1 MKAMQQN
8 GAQILISALEA
19 QGVDTIFGYP
29 GGAVLEIYDALK
41 TSNIRH
47 VLVRNEQG
55 GAHAASGYARATGKV
70 GVCLA
75 TSGPGATNLV
85 TGIAT
90 ANMDSVPLVAITG
103 QVPRSMIGTDAFQ
116 EIDITGITS
125 PITKHNYLVQNV
137 EDLPRIIAEAF
148 YIAST
153 GRPGPVLIDIPRD
166 VSQAK
171 TEYVPVTEVDIRSY
185 KPTVSGHVGMIK
197 RAVKTIKASRKMVIC
212 VGGGVVA
219 SSSTAAVMKLAEMKN
234 ATVVSTMM
242 GLSGYP
248 DNDPRFL
255 GMLGTYGNE
264 GANLA
269 VQDCDC
275 LLALGMRFDDRVIST
290 PGSFAP
296 NAEIIHVDV
305 DPAEIGKN
313 VEINIPIVG
322 DLRAVLAELNEQLE
336 KQDDMVVCESL
347 YPQIPLP
354 MSAGI
359 HVPWTMQ
366 LVESLVDKEKTIVT
380 TDVGQHQV
388 WTANSYRFTTPR
400 KFISSGGLGTMG
412 YGIPAAVGAQV
423 ACPDNLVIAVTG
435 DGSFQMCMH
444 ELGTILEQDLPI
456 KIMVFNNHVLGMVR
470 QLQYHYVGQRYNGVH
485 FSKTVDFM
493 MLAKAYGAAGYQI
506 TNKEEAPEI
515 LKEAF
520 NNGRFSI
527 IEIAVDPDDLC
538 LPIVLGGHALD
549 DMVLAPE
556 A

>member
-1 MKAMQQN
+1 MQLN
-8 GAQILISALEA
+8 GAQIMIKALQE

-41 TSNIRH
+41 ESDIRH

-90 ANMDSVPLVAITG
+90 AYMDSVPLVAFTG

-148 YIAST
+148 YIART

-166 VSQAK
+166 ISQAVI
-171 TEYVPVTEVDIRSY
+171 EYIPVTEVDIRSY
-185 KPTVSGHVGMIK
+185 KPTVSGHMGMIK
-197 RAVKTIKASRKMVIC
+197 RAVKAIKDAKKLVIC
-212 VGGGVVA
+212 VGGGVV
-219 SSSTAAVMKLAEMKN
+219 SSNSTAEVVKLAQMKN
-234 ATVVSTMM
+234 ATVVATMM

-248 DNDPRFL
+248 AEEDRFL

-275 LLALGMRFDDRVIST
+275 LLALGMRFDDRVISV
-290 PGSFAP
+290 PGKFAP

-313 VEINIPIVG
+313 VDIDIPIVG
-322 DLRAVLAELNEQLE
+322 DLKAVMEELLQQLE
-336 KQDDMVVCESL
+336 KQNDITVCERV
-347 YPQIPLP
+347 YPKIALP
-354 MSAGI
+354 MSDGLN
-359 HVPWTMQ
+359 VPWIMQ
-366 LVESLVDKEKTIVT
+366 LVETLVDKEKTIVT

-388 WTANSYRFTTPR
+388 WTANSYGFNTPR

-412 YGIPAAVGAQV
+412 YGIPAAVGAQI
-423 ACPDNLVIAVTG
+423 ACPDNLVVAVTG

-444 ELGTILEQDLPI
+444 ELGTILEQELPI
-456 KIMVFNNHVLGMVR
+456 KILVFNNTVLGMVR
-470 QLQYHYVGQRYNGVH
+470 QLQYHYSGQRYSGVH

-493 MLAKAYGAAGYQI
+493 ALAKAYGAAGYQI
-506 TNKEEAPEI
+506 TSKEEAQGV

-520 NNGRFSI
+520 GNGRFSI
-527 IEIAVDPDDLC
+527 VEIAIDPDDLC
-538 LPIVLGGHALD
+538 LPIVLGGHSID
-549 DMVLAPE
+549 DMVLEPQD
-556 A
+556 

>member
-1 MKAMQQN
+1 MQLN
-8 GAQILISALEA
+8 GAQILIKALQE

-41 TSNIRH
+41 ESDIRH

-90 ANMDSVPLVAITG
+90 AYMDSVPMVAFTG

-137 EDLPRIIAEAF
+137 EDLARIIAEAF
-148 YIAST
+148 YIART

-166 VSQAK
+166 VSQAL

-185 KPTVSGHVGMIK
+185 KPTVSGHMGMIK
-197 RAVKTIKASRKMVIC
+197 RAVNVIKDSKKMVIC

-219 SSSTAAVMKLAEMKN
+219 GNAAAEVMQLAQMKN
-234 ATVVSTMM
+234 ATVVATMM

-248 DNDPRFL
+248 AEEERFL

-275 LLALGMRFDDRVIST
+275 FLALGMRFDDRVISV
-290 PGSFAP
+290 PGKFAP

-313 VEINIPIVG
+313 VDIDIPIVG
-322 DLRAVLAELNEQLE
+322 DLKTVLGELIQQLE
-336 KQDDMVVCESL
+336 KQTDLTVCEAL
-347 YPQIPLP
+347 YPQIALP
-354 MSAGI
+354 MSAGLN
-359 HVPWTMQ
+359 VPWTMQ
-366 LVESLVDKEKTIVT
+366 LVESLVDKKKTIVT

-388 WTANSYRFTTPR
+388 WTANSYRFDTPR

-412 YGIPAAVGAQV
+412 YGIPAAVGAQI
-423 ACPDNLVIAVTG
+423 ACPD
-435 DGSFQMCMH
+435 
-444 ELGTILEQDLPI
+444 
-456 KIMVFNNHVLGMVR
+456 
-470 QLQYHYVGQRYNGVH
+470 
-485 FSKTVDFM
+485 
-493 MLAKAYGAAGYQI
+493 
-506 TNKEEAPEI
+506 
-515 LKEAF
+515 
-520 NNGRFSI
+520 
-527 IEIAVDPDDLC
+527 
-538 LPIVLGGHALD
+538 
-549 DMVLAPE
+549 
-556 A
+556 

>member
-1 MKAMQQN
+1 MQLN
-8 GAQILISALEA
+8 GAQIMIKALEE
-19 QGVDTIFGYP
+19 QGVDTVFGYP

-41 TSNIRH
+41 QSDIRH

-90 ANMDSVPLVAITG
+90 AYMDSVPLVAFTG

-137 EDLPRIIAEAF
+137 EDLSRIIAEAF

-166 VSQAK
+166 ISQAM
-171 TEYVPVTEVDIRSY
+171 TEYVPVKEVDIRSY
-185 KPTVSGHVGMIK
+185 KPTISGHIGMIK
-197 RAVKTIKASRKMVIC
+197 RAVKSIKTAKKMVIC
-212 VGGGVVA
+212 VGGGVV
-219 SSSTAAVMKLAEMKN
+219 SSNSTDEVINMARMKN
-234 ATVVSTMM
+234 ATVVATMM

-248 DNDPRFL
+248 AEEERFL

-264 GANLA
+264 GANRA

-275 LLALGMRFDDRVIST
+275 FLALGMRFDDRVISV
-290 PGSFAP
+290 PGKFAP

-313 VEINIPIVG
+313 VDIDIPIVG
-322 DLRAVLAELNEQLE
+322 DLKAVLKELNQQLE
-336 KQDDMVVCESL
+336 KQDDLLVCENL
-347 YPQIPLP
+347 YPQIALP
-354 MSAGI
+354 MSDELN
-359 HVPWTMQ
+359 VPWTMQ
-366 LVESLVDKEKTIVT
+366 LVETLVDKEKTIVT

-388 WTANSYRFTTPR
+388 WTANSYSFNTPR

-412 YGIPAAVGAQV
+412 YGIPAAVGAQI

-456 KIMVFNNHVLGMVR
+456 KILVFNNTVLGMVR
-470 QLQYHYVGQRYNGVH
+470 QLQYHYSGQRYSGVH
-485 FSKTVDFM
+485 FNKTVNFM
-493 MLAKAYGAAGYQI
+493 DLAKAYGAAGYQI
-506 TNKEEAPEI
+506 TNKEEATDI

-520 NNGRFSI
+520 GNGRFTI
-527 IEIAVDPDDLC
+527 VEITINPDDLC
-538 LPIVLGGHALD
+538 LPIVLGGHSID
-549 DMVLAPE
+549 DMVLEPQS
-556 A
+556 

>member
-1 MKAMQQN
+1 MQQN

-171 TEYVPVTEVDIRSY
+171 TEYVPVKEVDIRSY
-185 KPTVSGHVGMIK
+185 KPTVSGHMGMIK

-219 SSSTAAVMKLAEMKN
+219 SNSTAAVMKLAEMKN

-322 DLRAVLAELNEQLE
+322 DLRFVLDDLNAQLE
-336 KQDDMVVCESL
+336 KQDDMIVCENL

-354 MSAGI
+354 MSDGI
-359 HVPWTMQ
+359 NVPWTMQ

-444 ELGTILEQDLPI
+444 ELGTILEQELPI
-456 KIMVFNNHVLGMVR
+456 KIMVFNNNVLGMVR
-470 QLQYHYVGQRYNGVH
+470 QLQYHYSGQRYSGVH

-506 TNKEEAPEI
+506 TSKEEAPDI

-520 NNGRFSI
+520 GNGRFSI
-527 IEIAVDPDDLC
+527 IEIAIDPDDLC

-549 DMVLAPE
+549 DMFLQPE
-556 A
+556 E

>member
-1 MKAMQQN
+1 MQLN
-8 GAQILISALEA
+8 GAQILIKALQE

-41 TSNIRH
+41 ESDIRH

-55 GAHAASGYARATGKV
+55 GAHAASGYARAAGKV

-90 ANMDSVPLVAITG
+90 AYMDSVPMVAFTG

-137 EDLPRIIAEAF
+137 EDLARIIAEAF
-148 YIAST
+148 YIART

-166 VSQAK
+166 VSQAL

-185 KPTVSGHVGMIK
+185 KPTVSGHMGMIK
-197 RAVKTIKASRKMVIC
+197 RAVNVIKDSKKLVIC

-219 SSSTAAVMKLAEMKN
+219 GNAAAEVMQLAKMKN
-234 ATVVSTMM
+234 ATVVATMM

-248 DNDPRFL
+248 AEEERFL

-275 LLALGMRFDDRVIST
+275 FLALGMRFDDRVISV
-290 PGSFAP
+290 PGKFAP

-313 VEINIPIVG
+313 VDIDIPIVG
-322 DLRAVLAELNEQLE
+322 DLKTVLGELIQQLE
-336 KQDDMVVCESL
+336 KQTDLTVCEAL
-347 YPQIPLP
+347 YPQIALP
-354 MSAGI
+354 MSAGLN
-359 HVPWTMQ
+359 VPWTMQ

-388 WTANSYRFTTPR
+388 WTANSYRFDTPR

-412 YGIPAAVGAQV
+412 YGIPAAVGAQI

-444 ELGTILEQDLPI
+444 ELGTILEQELPI
-456 KIMVFNNHVLGMVR
+456 KILVFNNTVLGMVR
-470 QLQYHYVGQRYNGVH
+470 QLQYHYSGQRYSGVH

-493 MLAKAYGAAGYQI
+493 ALAKAYGAAGYQI
-506 TNKEEAPEI
+506 TSKEEAPEI

-520 NNGRFSI
+520 GNGIFTI
-527 IEIAVDPDDLC
+527 VEIAIDPDDLC
-538 LPIVLGGHALD
+538 LPIVLGGHSID
-549 DMVLAPE
+549 DMVLEPQD
-556 A
+556 

>member
-1 MKAMQQN
+1 MQLN
-8 GAQILISALEA
+8 GAQIIIKALEE

-41 TSNIRH
+41 QSKIRH

-90 ANMDSVPLVAITG
+90 AYMDSVPLVAFTG
-103 QVPRSMIGTDAFQ
+103 QVSRSMIGTDAFQ
-116 EIDITGITS
+116 EIDITGITA
-125 PITKHNYLVQNV
+125 PITKHNYLVQHV

-166 VSQAK
+166 ISQAII
-171 TEYVPVTEVDIRSY
+171 EYVPVTEVDIRSY
-185 KPTVSGHVGMIK
+185 KPTVSGHMGMIK
-197 RAVKTIKASRKMVIC
+197 RAVKSIKSSKKMVIC
-212 VGGGVVA
+212 VGGGVV
-219 SSSTAAVMKLAEMKN
+219 SSNSTAEVIKLAHMKN
-234 ATVVSTMM
+234 ATVVATMM

-248 DNDPRFL
+248 AEEDRFL

-275 LLALGMRFDDRVIST
+275 FLALGMRFDDRVISV
-290 PGSFAP
+290 PGKFAP

-313 VEINIPIVG
+313 VEIDIPIVG
-322 DLRAVLAELNEQLE
+322 DLKAVLEDLNQQLE
-336 KQDDMVVCESL
+336 KQTDLTVCETL
-347 YPQIPLP
+347 YPKIALP
-354 MSAGI
+354 MTDTLN
-359 HVPWTMQ
+359 VPWTMQ
-366 LVESLVDKEKTIVT
+366 LVSSLVDTEKTIIT

-388 WTANSYRFTTPR
+388 WTANSYCFTTPR

-412 YGIPAAVGAQV
+412 YGIPAAVGAQI
-423 ACPDNLVIAVTG
+423 ACPDHLVVAVTG

-456 KIMVFNNHVLGMVR
+456 KILVFNNHVLGMVR
-470 QLQYHYVGQRYNGVH
+470 QLQYHYSGQRYSGVE
-485 FSKTVDFM
+485 FRKTVNFM
-493 MLAKAYGAAGYQI
+493 DLAKAYGAAGYQI
-506 TNKEEAPEI
+506 TNKEEAPTV

-520 NNGRFSI
+520 GNGQFTI
-527 IEIAVDPDDLC
+527 VEIAIDPEELC
-538 LPIVLGGHALD
+538 LPIVLGGHSID
-549 DMVLAPE
+549 DMVLKP
-556 A
+556 

>member
-1 MKAMQQN
+1 MQLN
-8 GAQILISALEA
+8 GAQILIKALQE

-41 TSNIRH
+41 ESDIRH

-55 GAHAASGYARATGKV
+55 GAHAASGYARAAGKV

-90 ANMDSVPLVAITG
+90 AYMDSVPMVAFTG

-137 EDLPRIIAEAF
+137 EDLARIIAEAF
-148 YIAST
+148 YIART

-166 VSQAK
+166 VSQTL

-185 KPTVSGHVGMIK
+185 KPTVSGHMGMIK
-197 RAVKTIKASRKMVIC
+197 RAVNVIKDSKKLVIC

-219 SSSTAAVMKLAEMKN
+219 GNAAAEVMQLAQMKN
-234 ATVVSTMM
+234 ATVVATMM

-248 DNDPRFL
+248 AEEERFL

-275 LLALGMRFDDRVIST
+275 FLALGMRFDDRVISV
-290 PGSFAP
+290 PGKFAP

-313 VEINIPIVG
+313 VDIDIPIVG
-322 DLRAVLAELNEQLE
+322 DLKTVLGELIQQLE
-336 KQDDMVVCESL
+336 KQTDLTVCEAL
-347 YPQIPLP
+347 YPQIALP
-354 MSAGI
+354 MSAGLN
-359 HVPWTMQ
+359 VPWTMQ
-366 LVESLVDKEKTIVT
+366 LVESLVDKKKTIVT

-388 WTANSYRFTTPR
+388 WTANSYRFDTPR

-412 YGIPAAVGAQV
+412 YGIPAAVGAQI

-444 ELGTILEQDLPI
+444 ELGTILEQELPI
-456 KIMVFNNHVLGMVR
+456 KILVFNNTVLGMVR
-470 QLQYHYVGQRYNGVH
+470 QLQYHYSGQRYSGVH

-493 MLAKAYGAAGYQI
+493 ALAKAYGAAGYQI
-506 TNKEEAPEI
+506 TSKEEAPEI

-520 NNGRFSI
+520 GNGRFTI
-527 IEIAVDPDDLC
+527 VEIAIDPDDLC
-538 LPIVLGGHALD
+538 LPIVLGGHSID
-549 DMVLAPE
+549 DMVLEPQG
-556 A
+556 

>member
-1 MKAMQQN
+1 MQQN

-322 DLRAVLAELNEQLE
+322 DLRAVLVELNEQLE

-359 HVPWTMQ
+359 NVPWTMQ

>member
-1 MKAMQQN
+1 MQLN
-8 GAQILISALEA
+8 GAQIIIKALEE

-41 TSNIRH
+41 QSKIRH

-90 ANMDSVPLVAITG
+90 AYMDSVPLVAFTG
-103 QVPRSMIGTDAFQ
+103 QVSRSMIGTDAFQ
-116 EIDITGITS
+116 EIDITGITA
-125 PITKHNYLVQNV
+125 PITKHNYLVQHV

-166 VSQAK
+166 ISQAII
-171 TEYVPVTEVDIRSY
+171 EYVPVTEVDIRSY
-185 KPTVSGHVGMIK
+185 KPTVSGHMGMIK
-197 RAVKTIKASRKMVIC
+197 RAVKSIKSSKKMVIC
-212 VGGGVVA
+212 VGGGVV
-219 SSSTAAVMKLAEMKN
+219 SSNSTAEVIKLAHMKN
-234 ATVVSTMM
+234 ATVVATMM

-248 DNDPRFL
+248 AEEDRFL

-275 LLALGMRFDDRVIST
+275 FLALGMRFDDRVISV
-290 PGSFAP
+290 PGKFAP

-313 VEINIPIVG
+313 VEIDIPIVG
-322 DLRAVLAELNEQLE
+322 DLKAVLEDLNQQLE
-336 KQDDMVVCESL
+336 KQTDLTVCETL
-347 YPQIPLP
+347 YPKIALP
-354 MSAGI
+354 MTDTLN
-359 HVPWTMQ
+359 VPWTMQ
-366 LVESLVDKEKTIVT
+366 LVSSLVDTEKTIIT

-388 WTANSYRFTTPR
+388 WTANSYCFTTPR

-412 YGIPAAVGAQV
+412 YGIPAAVGAQI
-423 ACPDNLVIAVTG
+423 ACPDHLVVAVTG

-456 KIMVFNNHVLGMVR
+456 KILVFNNHVLGMVR
-470 QLQYHYVGQRYNGVH
+470 QLQYHYSGQRYSGVE
-485 FSKTVDFM
+485 FRKTVNFM
-493 MLAKAYGAAGYQI
+493 DLAKAYGAAGYQI
-506 TNKEEAPEI
+506 TNKEEAPTV

-520 NNGRFSI
+520 SNRQFTI
-527 IEIAVDPDDLC
+527 VEIAIDPEELC
-538 LPIVLGGHALD
+538 LPIVLGGHSID
-549 DMVLAPE
+549 DMVLKP
-556 A
+556 

>member
-1 MKAMQQN
+1 MQLN
-8 GAQILISALEA
+8 GAQILIKALQE

-41 TSNIRH
+41 ESDIRH

-90 ANMDSVPLVAITG
+90 AYMDSVPMVAFTG

-137 EDLPRIIAEAF
+137 EDLARIIAEAF
-148 YIAST
+148 YIART

-166 VSQAK
+166 VSQAL

-185 KPTVSGHVGMIK
+185 KPTVSGHMGMIK
-197 RAVKTIKASRKMVIC
+197 RAVNVIKDSKKLVIC

-219 SSSTAAVMKLAEMKN
+219 GNAAAEVMQLAQMKN
-234 ATVVSTMM
+234 ATVVATMM

-248 DNDPRFL
+248 AEEERFL

-275 LLALGMRFDDRVIST
+275 FLALGMRFDDRVISV
-290 PGSFAP
+290 PGKFAP

-313 VEINIPIVG
+313 VDIDIPIVG
-322 DLRAVLAELNEQLE
+322 DLKTVLGELIQQLE
-336 KQDDMVVCESL
+336 KQTDLTVCEAL
-347 YPQIPLP
+347 YPQIALP
-354 MSAGI
+354 MSAGLN
-359 HVPWTMQ
+359 VPWTMQ

-388 WTANSYRFTTPR
+388 WTANSYRFDTPR

-412 YGIPAAVGAQV
+412 YGIPAAVGAQI

-444 ELGTILEQDLPI
+444 ELGTILEQELPI
-456 KIMVFNNHVLGMVR
+456 KILVFNNTVLGMVR
-470 QLQYHYVGQRYNGVH
+470 QLQYHYSGQRYSGVH

-493 MLAKAYGAAGYQI
+493 ALAKAYGAAGYQI
-506 TNKEEAPEI
+506 TSKEEAPEI

-520 NNGRFSI
+520 SNGRFTI
-527 IEIAVDPDDLC
+527 VEIAIDPDDLC
-538 LPIVLGGHALD
+538 LPIVLGGHSID
-549 DMVLAPE
+549 DMVLEPQD
-556 A
+556 

>member
-1 MKAMQQN
+1 MQLN
-8 GAQILISALEA
+8 GAQILIKALQE

-41 TSNIRH
+41 ESDIRH

-90 ANMDSVPLVAITG
+90 AYMDSVPIVAFTG

-137 EDLPRIIAEAF
+137 EDLARIIAEAF
-148 YIAST
+148 YIART

-166 VSQAK
+166 VSQAL

-185 KPTVSGHVGMIK
+185 KPTVSGHMGMIK
-197 RAVKTIKASRKMVIC
+197 RAVNVIKDSKKLVIC

-219 SSSTAAVMKLAEMKN
+219 GNAATEVMQLAQMKN
-234 ATVVSTMM
+234 ATVVATMM

-248 DNDPRFL
+248 AEEERFL

-275 LLALGMRFDDRVIST
+275 FLALGMRFDDRVISV
-290 PGSFAP
+290 PGKFAP

-313 VEINIPIVG
+313 VDIDIPIVG
-322 DLRAVLAELNEQLE
+322 DLKTVLGELIQQLE
-336 KQDDMVVCESL
+336 KQTDLTVCEAL
-347 YPQIPLP
+347 YPQIALP
-354 MSAGI
+354 MSAGLN
-359 HVPWTMQ
+359 VPWTMQ
-366 LVESLVDKEKTIVT
+366 LVESLVDKKKTIVT

-388 WTANSYRFTTPR
+388 WTANSYRFDTPR

-412 YGIPAAVGAQV
+412 YGIPAAVGAQI

-444 ELGTILEQDLPI
+444 ELGTILEQELPI
-456 KIMVFNNHVLGMVR
+456 KILVFNNTVLGMVR
-470 QLQYHYVGQRYNGVH
+470 QLQYHYSGQRYSGVH

-493 MLAKAYGAAGYQI
+493 ALAKAYGAAGYQI
-506 TNKEEAPEI
+506 TSKEEAPEI
-515 LKEAF
+515 LKEALG
-520 NNGRFSI
+520 NGIFTI
-527 IEIAVDPDDLC
+527 VEIAIDPDDLC
-538 LPIVLGGHALD
+538 LPIVLGGHSID
-549 DMVLAPE
+549 DMVLEPQG
-556 A
+556 

>member
-1 MKAMQQN
+1 MQLN
-8 GAQILISALEA
+8 GAQIVIRALRE

-41 TSNIRH
+41 ESDIHH

-90 ANMDSVPLVAITG
+90 AYMDSVPMVAITG

-125 PITKHNYLVQNV
+125 PITKHNYLVQKV

-148 YIAST
+148 YIAGT

-166 VSQAK
+166 VTQEV
-171 TEYVPVTEVDIRSY
+171 TEYVPVKKVDIRSY
-185 KPTVSGHVGMIK
+185 KPTGSGHMGMIK
-197 RAVKTIKASRKMVIC
+197 RAVQSIKDAKKMVIC
-212 VGGGVVA
+212 VGGGVVSA
-219 SSSTAAVMKLAEMKN
+219 GATAEVMKLANMKN
-234 ATVVSTMM
+234 ATVVATMM

-248 DNDPRFL
+248 AEEERFL

-275 LLALGMRFDDRVIST
+275 FLALGMRFDDRVISV
-290 PGSFAP
+290 PGKFAP

-313 VEINIPIVG
+313 VEIDIPIVG
-322 DLRAVLAELNEQLE
+322 DVKVVLTDLIEQLQ
-336 KQDDMVVCESL
+336 KRNDVQVCEAL
-347 YPQIPLP
+347 YPRIAIP
-354 MSAGI
+354 MSDSLN
-359 HVPWTMQ
+359 VPWTMQ
-366 LVESLVDKEKTIVT
+366 LVASMVDQSKTIVT

-388 WTANSYRFTTPR
+388 WTANSYPVTTPR

-412 YGIPAAVGAQV
+412 YGIPAAVGAQI

-444 ELGTILEQDLPI
+444 ELGTILE
-456 KIMVFNNHVLGMVR
+456 
-470 QLQYHYVGQRYNGVH
+470 
-485 FSKTVDFM
+485 
-493 MLAKAYGAAGYQI
+493 
-506 TNKEEAPEI
+506 
-515 LKEAF
+515 
-520 NNGRFSI
+520 
-527 IEIAVDPDDLC
+527 
-538 LPIVLGGHALD
+538 
-549 DMVLAPE
+549 
-556 A
+556 

>member
-1 MKAMQQN
+1 MQLN
-8 GAQILISALEA
+8 GAQIIIKALEE

-41 TSNIRH
+41 QSKIRH

-90 ANMDSVPLVAITG
+90 AYMDSVPLVAFTG
-103 QVPRSMIGTDAFQ
+103 QVSRSMIGTDAFQ
-116 EIDITGITS
+116 EIDITGITA
-125 PITKHNYLVQNV
+125 PITKHNYLVQHV

-166 VSQAK
+166 ISQAII
-171 TEYVPVTEVDIRSY
+171 EYVPVTEVDIRSY
-185 KPTVSGHVGMIK
+185 KPTVSGHMGMIK
-197 RAVKTIKASRKMVIC
+197 RAVKSIKSSKKMVIC
-212 VGGGVVA
+212 VGGGVV
-219 SSSTAAVMKLAEMKN
+219 SSNSTAEVMKLAHMKN
-234 ATVVSTMM
+234 ATVVATMM

-248 DNDPRFL
+248 AEEDRFL

-275 LLALGMRFDDRVIST
+275 FLALGMRFDDRVISV
-290 PGSFAP
+290 PGKFAP

-313 VEINIPIVG
+313 VEIDIPIVG
-322 DLRAVLAELNEQLE
+322 DLKAVLEDLNQQLE
-336 KQDDMVVCESL
+336 KQTDLTVCETL
-347 YPQIPLP
+347 YPKIALP
-354 MSAGI
+354 MTDTLN
-359 HVPWTMQ
+359 VPWTMQ
-366 LVESLVDKEKTIVT
+366 LVSSLVDTEKTIIT

-388 WTANSYRFTTPR
+388 WTANSYCFTTPR

-412 YGIPAAVGAQV
+412 YGIPAAVGAQI
-423 ACPDNLVIAVTG
+423 ACPDHLVVAVTG

-456 KIMVFNNHVLGMVR
+456 KILVFNNHVLGMVR
-470 QLQYHYVGQRYNGVH
+470 QLQYHYSGQRYSGVE
-485 FSKTVDFM
+485 FRKTVNFM
-493 MLAKAYGAAGYQI
+493 DLAKAYGAAGYQI
-506 TNKEEAPEI
+506 TNKEEAPTV

-520 NNGRFSI
+520 GNGQFTI
-527 IEIAVDPDDLC
+527 VEIAIDPEELC
-538 LPIVLGGHALD
+538 LPIVLGGHSID
-549 DMVLAPE
+549 DMVLKP
-556 A
+556 

>member
-1 MKAMQQN
+1 MQQN

-219 SSSTAAVMKLAEMKN
+219 SNSTEAVMKLAELKN

-313 VEINIPIVG
+313 VDINIPIVG
-322 DLRAVLAELNEQLE
+322 DLRAVLAELNAQLE

-354 MSAGI
+354 MSVGI
-359 HVPWTMQ
+359 NVPWTMQ
-366 LVESLVDKEKTIVT
+366 LVETLVDKEKTIVT

-444 ELGTILEQDLPI
+444 ELGTILEQELPI
-456 KIMVFNNHVLGMVR
+456 KIMVFNNNVLGMVR
-470 QLQYHYVGQRYNGVH
+470 QLQYHYSGQRYSGVH

-506 TNKEEAPEI
+506 TSKEEAPEI

-520 NNGRFSI
+520 GNGRFSI
-527 IEIAVDPDDLC
+527 IEIAIDPDDLC

-549 DMVLAPE
+549 DMFLQPE
-556 A
+556 E

>member
-1 MKAMQQN
+1 MQQN

-41 TSNIRH
+41 KSKIRH

-90 ANMDSVPLVAITG
+90 AYMDSVPLVAFTG

-125 PITKHNYLVQNV
+125 PITKHNYLVQRV

-166 VSQAK
+166 ISQAVI
-171 TEYVPVTEVDIRSY
+171 EYVPVTEVDIRSY
-185 KPTVSGHVGMIK
+185 KPTVSGHMGMIK

-219 SSSTAAVMKLAEMKN
+219 SNSTAEVMKLAQMKN
-234 ATVVSTMM
+234 ATVVATMM

-248 DNDPRFL
+248 ANEPRFL

-290 PGSFAP
+290 PESFAP

-322 DLRAVLAELNEQLE
+322 DLRAVLAELNSQLE
-336 KQDDMVVCESL
+336 KQNDLFVCQSL

-354 MSAGI
+354 MSEGI
-359 HVPWTMQ
+359 SVPWTMQ
-366 LVESLVDKEKTIVT
+366 LVETLVDKEKTIIT

-388 WTANSYRFTTPR
+388 WTANSYNFTTPR

-412 YGIPAAVGAQV
+412 YGIPAAVGAQI
-423 ACPDNLVIAVTG
+423 ACSDNLVIAVTG

-444 ELGTILEQDLPI
+444 ELGTIMEQELPI

-470 QLQYHYVGQRYNGVH
+470 QLQYHYSGQRYSGVH
-485 FSKTVDFM
+485 FSKTVNFM
-493 MLAKAYGAAGYQI
+493 DLAKAYGAAGYQI
-506 TNKEEAPEI
+506 LNKEEAPAV

-520 NNGRFSI
+520 GNGRFSI
-527 IEIAVDPDDLC
+527 IEIAIDPDDLC

-549 DMVLAPE
+549 DMVLE
-556 A
+556 TSEK

>member
-1 MKAMQQN
+1 MQQN

-137 EDLPRIIAEAF
+137 GDLPRIIAEAF

-219 SSSTAAVMKLAEMKN
+219 SNSTEAVMKLAELKN

-322 DLRAVLAELNEQLE
+322 DLRAVLAELNAQLE

-359 HVPWTMQ
+359 NVPWTMQ
-366 LVESLVDKEKTIVT
+366 LVETLVDKEKTIVT

-444 ELGTILEQDLPI
+444 ELGTILEQELPI
-456 KIMVFNNHVLGMVR
+456 KIMVFNNNVLGMVR
-470 QLQYHYVGQRYNGVH
+470 QLQYHYSGQRYSGVH

-506 TNKEEAPEI
+506 TSKEEAPEI

-520 NNGRFSI
+520 GNGRFSI
-527 IEIAVDPDDLC
+527 IEIAIDPDDLC

-549 DMVLAPE
+549 DMFLQPE
-556 A
+556 E

>member
-1 MKAMQQN
+1 MQLN
-8 GAQILISALEA
+8 GAQILIKALQE

-41 TSNIRH
+41 ESDIRH

-55 GAHAASGYARATGKV
+55 GAHAASGYARAAGKV

-90 ANMDSVPLVAITG
+90 AYMDSVPMVAFTG

-137 EDLPRIIAEAF
+137 EDLARIIAEAF
-148 YIAST
+148 YIART

-166 VSQAK
+166 VSQAL

-185 KPTVSGHVGMIK
+185 KPTVSGHMGMIK
-197 RAVKTIKASRKMVIC
+197 RAVNVIKESKKLVIC

-219 SSSTAAVMKLAEMKN
+219 GNAAAEVMQLAQMKN
-234 ATVVSTMM
+234 ATVVATMM

-248 DNDPRFL
+248 AEEERFL

-275 LLALGMRFDDRVIST
+275 FLALGMRFDDRVISV
-290 PGSFAP
+290 PGKFAP

-313 VEINIPIVG
+313 VDIDIPIVG
-322 DLRAVLAELNEQLE
+322 DLKTVLGELIQQLE
-336 KQDDMVVCESL
+336 KQTDLTVCEAL
-347 YPQIPLP
+347 YPQIALP
-354 MSAGI
+354 MSAGLN
-359 HVPWTMQ
+359 VPWTMQ

-388 WTANSYRFTTPR
+388 WTANSYRFDTPR

-412 YGIPAAVGAQV
+412 YGIPAAVGAQI

-444 ELGTILEQDLPI
+444 ELGTILEQELPI
-456 KIMVFNNHVLGMVR
+456 KILVFNNTVLGMVR
-470 QLQYHYVGQRYNGVH
+470 QLQYHYSGQRYSGVH

-493 MLAKAYGAAGYQI
+493 ALAKAYGAAGYQI
-506 TNKEEAPEI
+506 TSKEEAPEI

-520 NNGRFSI
+520 GNGRFTI
-527 IEIAVDPDDLC
+527 VEIAIDPDDLC
-538 LPIVLGGHALD
+538 LPIVLGGHSID
-549 DMVLAPE
+549 DMVLEPQG
-556 A
+556 

>member
-1 MKAMQQN
+1 MQLN
-8 GAQILISALEA
+8 GAQILIKALQE

-41 TSNIRH
+41 ESDIRH

-90 ANMDSVPLVAITG
+90 AYMDSVPMVAFTG

-137 EDLPRIIAEAF
+137 EDLARIIAEAF
-148 YIAST
+148 YIART

-166 VSQAK
+166 VSQAL

-185 KPTVSGHVGMIK
+185 KPTVSGHMGMIK
-197 RAVKTIKASRKMVIC
+197 RAVNVIKDSKKLVIC

-219 SSSTAAVMKLAEMKN
+219 GNAAAEVMQLAQMKN
-234 ATVVSTMM
+234 ATVVATMM

-248 DNDPRFL
+248 AEEERFL

-275 LLALGMRFDDRVIST
+275 FLALGMRFDDRVISV
-290 PGSFAP
+290 PGKFAP

-313 VEINIPIVG
+313 VDIDIPIVG
-322 DLRAVLAELNEQLE
+322 DLKTVLGELIQQLE
-336 KQDDMVVCESL
+336 KQTDLTVCEAL
-347 YPQIPLP
+347 YPQIALP
-354 MSAGI
+354 MSAGLN
-359 HVPWTMQ
+359 VPWTMQ

-388 WTANSYRFTTPR
+388 WTANSYRFDTPR

-412 YGIPAAVGAQV
+412 YGIPAAVGAQI

-444 ELGTILEQDLPI
+444 ELGTILEQELPI
-456 KIMVFNNHVLGMVR
+456 KILVFNNTVLGMVR
-470 QLQYHYVGQRYNGVH
+470 QLQYHYSEQRYSGVH

-493 MLAKAYGAAGYQI
+493 ALAKAYGAAGYQI
-506 TNKEEAPEI
+506 TSKEEAPEI

-520 NNGRFSI
+520 SNGRFTI
-527 IEIAVDPDDLC
+527 VEIAIDPDDLC
-538 LPIVLGGHALD
+538 LPIVLGGHSID
-549 DMVLAPE
+549 DMVLEPQG
-556 A
+556 

>member
-1 MKAMQQN
+1 MQLN
-8 GAQILISALEA
+8 GAQILIKALQE

-41 TSNIRH
+41 ESDIRH

-90 ANMDSVPLVAITG
+90 AYMDSVPMVAFTG

-137 EDLPRIIAEAF
+137 EDLARIIAEAF
-148 YIAST
+148 YIART

-166 VSQAK
+166 VSQAL

-185 KPTVSGHVGMIK
+185 KPTVSGHMGMIK
-197 RAVKTIKASRKMVIC
+197 RAVNVIKDSKKLVIC

-219 SSSTAAVMKLAEMKN
+219 GNAAAEVMQLAQMKN
-234 ATVVSTMM
+234 ATVVATMM

-248 DNDPRFL
+248 AEEERFL

-275 LLALGMRFDDRVIST
+275 FLALGMRFDDRVISV
-290 PGSFAP
+290 PGKFAP

-313 VEINIPIVG
+313 VDIDIPIVG
-322 DLRAVLAELNEQLE
+322 DLKTVLGELIQQLE
-336 KQDDMVVCESL
+336 KQTDLTVCEVL
-347 YPQIPLP
+347 YPQIALP
-354 MSAGI
+354 MSAGLN
-359 HVPWTMQ
+359 VPWTMQ

-388 WTANSYRFTTPR
+388 WTANSYRFDTPR

-412 YGIPAAVGAQV
+412 YGIPAAVGAQI

-444 ELGTILEQDLPI
+444 ELGTILEQELPI
-456 KIMVFNNHVLGMVR
+456 KILVFNNTVLGMVR
-470 QLQYHYVGQRYNGVH
+470 QLQYHYSGQRYSGVH
-485 FSKTVDFM
+485 FNKTVDFM
-493 MLAKAYGAAGYQI
+493 ALAKAYGAAGYQI
-506 TNKEEAPEI
+506 TSKEEAPEI

-520 NNGRFSI
+520 GNGIFTI
-527 IEIAVDPDDLC
+527 VEIAIDPDDLC
-538 LPIVLGGHALD
+538 LPIVLGGHSID
-549 DMVLAPE
+549 DMVLEPQG
-556 A
+556 

>member
-1 MKAMQQN
+1 MQLN
-8 GAQILISALEA
+8 GAQILIKALQE

-41 TSNIRH
+41 ESDIRH

-55 GAHAASGYARATGKV
+55 GAHAASGYARAAGKV

-90 ANMDSVPLVAITG
+90 AYMDSVPMVAFTG

-137 EDLPRIIAEAF
+137 EDLARIIAEAF
-148 YIAST
+148 YIART

-166 VSQAK
+166 VSQAL

-185 KPTVSGHVGMIK
+185 KPTVSGHMGMIK
-197 RAVKTIKASRKMVIC
+197 RAVNVIKESKKLVIC

-219 SSSTAAVMKLAEMKN
+219 GNAAAEVMQLAQMKN
-234 ATVVSTMM
+234 ATVVATMM

-248 DNDPRFL
+248 AEEERFL

-275 LLALGMRFDDRVIST
+275 FLALGMRFDDRVISV
-290 PGSFAP
+290 PGKFAP

-313 VEINIPIVG
+313 VDIDIPIVG
-322 DLRAVLAELNEQLE
+322 DLKTVLGELIQQLE
-336 KQDDMVVCESL
+336 KQTDLTVCEAL
-347 YPQIPLP
+347 YPQIALP
-354 MSAGI
+354 MSAGLN
-359 HVPWTMQ
+359 VPWTMQ

-388 WTANSYRFTTPR
+388 WTANSYQFNTPR

-412 YGIPAAVGAQV
+412 YGIPAAVGAQI

-444 ELGTILEQDLPI
+444 ELGTILEQELPI
-456 KIMVFNNHVLGMVR
+456 KILVFNNTVLGMVR
-470 QLQYHYVGQRYNGVH
+470 QLQYHYSGQRYSGVH

-493 MLAKAYGAAGYQI
+493 ALAKAYGAAGYQI
-506 TNKEEAPEI
+506 TSKEETPEI

-520 NNGRFSI
+520 SNGRFTI
-527 IEIAVDPDDLC
+527 VEIAIDPDDLC
-538 LPIVLGGHALD
+538 LPIVLGGHSID
-549 DMVLAPE
+549 DMVLEPQG
-556 A
+556 

>member
-1 MKAMQQN
+1 MQLN
-8 GAQILISALEA
+8 GAQILIKALQE

-41 TSNIRH
+41 ESDIRH

-90 ANMDSVPLVAITG
+90 AYMDSVPMVAFTG

-137 EDLPRIIAEAF
+137 EDLARIIAEAF
-148 YIAST
+148 YIART

-166 VSQAK
+166 VSQAL

-185 KPTVSGHVGMIK
+185 KPTVSGHMGMIK
-197 RAVKTIKASRKMVIC
+197 RAVNVIKDSKKMVIC

-219 SSSTAAVMKLAEMKN
+219 GNAAAEVMQLAQMKN
-234 ATVVSTMM
+234 ATVVATMM

-248 DNDPRFL
+248 AEEERFL

-275 LLALGMRFDDRVIST
+275 FLALGMRFDDRVISV
-290 PGSFAP
+290 PGKFAP

-313 VEINIPIVG
+313 VDIDIPIVG
-322 DLRAVLAELNEQLE
+322 DLKTVLGELIQQLE
-336 KQDDMVVCESL
+336 KQTDLTVCEAL
-347 YPQIPLP
+347 YPQIALP
-354 MSAGI
+354 MSAGLN
-359 HVPWTMQ
+359 VPWTMQ
-366 LVESLVDKEKTIVT
+366 LVESLVDKKKTIVT

-388 WTANSYRFTTPR
+388 WTANSYRFDTPR

-412 YGIPAAVGAQV
+412 YGIPAAVGAQI

-444 ELGTILEQDLPI
+444 ELGTILEQELPI
-456 KIMVFNNHVLGMVR
+456 KILVFNNTVLGMVR
-470 QLQYHYVGQRYNGVH
+470 QLQYHYSGQRYSGVH

-493 MLAKAYGAAGYQI
+493 ALAKAYGAAGYQI
-506 TNKEEAPEI
+506 TSKEEAPEI

-520 NNGRFSI
+520 GNGRFTI
-527 IEIAVDPDDLC
+527 VEIAIDPDDLC
-538 LPIVLGGHALD
+538 LPIVLGGHSID
-549 DMVLAPE
+549 DMVLEPQD
-556 A
+556 

>member
-1 MKAMQQN
+1 MQLN
-8 GAQILISALEA
+8 GAQILIKALQE

-41 TSNIRH
+41 ESDIRH

-90 ANMDSVPLVAITG
+90 AYMDSVPMVAFTG

-137 EDLPRIIAEAF
+137 EDLARIIAEAF
-148 YIAST
+148 YIART

-166 VSQAK
+166 VSQAL

-185 KPTVSGHVGMIK
+185 KPTVSGHMGMIK
-197 RAVKTIKASRKMVIC
+197 RAVNVIKDSKKLVIC

-219 SSSTAAVMKLAEMKN
+219 GNAAAEVMQLAQMKN
-234 ATVVSTMM
+234 ATVVATMM

-248 DNDPRFL
+248 AEEERFL

-275 LLALGMRFDDRVIST
+275 FLALGMRFDDRVISV
-290 PGSFAP
+290 PGKFAP

-313 VEINIPIVG
+313 VDIDIPIVG
-322 DLRAVLAELNEQLE
+322 DLKTVLGELIQQLE
-336 KQDDMVVCESL
+336 KQTDLTVCEAL
-347 YPQIPLP
+347 YPQIALP
-354 MSAGI
+354 MSAGLN
-359 HVPWTMQ
+359 VPWTMQ

-388 WTANSYRFTTPR
+388 WTANSYRFDTPR

-412 YGIPAAVGAQV
+412 YGIPAAVGAQI

-444 ELGTILEQDLPI
+444 ELGTILEQELPI
-456 KIMVFNNHVLGMVR
+456 KILVFNNTVLGMVR
-470 QLQYHYVGQRYNGVH
+470 QLQYHYSGQRYSGVH
-485 FSKTVDFM
+485 FNKTVDFM
-493 MLAKAYGAAGYQI
+493 ALAKAYGAAGYQI
-506 TNKEEAPEI
+506 TSKEEAPEI

-520 NNGRFSI
+520 GNGRFTI
-527 IEIAVDPDDLC
+527 VEIAIDPDDLC
-538 LPIVLGGHALD
+538 LPIVLGGHSID
-549 DMVLAPE
+549 DMVLEPQD
-556 A
+556 

>member
-1 MKAMQQN
+1 MQQN

-47 VLVRNEQG
+47 VLVRNAQG

-219 SSSTAAVMKLAEMKN
+219 SNSTEAVMKLAELKN

-322 DLRAVLAELNEQLE
+322 DLRAVLAELNAQLE

-359 HVPWTMQ
+359 NVPWTMQ
-366 LVESLVDKEKTIVT
+366 LVETLVDKEKTIVT

-444 ELGTILEQDLPI
+444 ELGTILEQELPI
-456 KIMVFNNHVLGMVR
+456 KIMVFNNNVLGMVR
-470 QLQYHYVGQRYNGVH
+470 QLQYHYSGQRYSGVH

-506 TNKEEAPEI
+506 TSKEEAPEI

-520 NNGRFSI
+520 GNGRFSI
-527 IEIAVDPDDLC
+527 IEIAIDPDDLC

-549 DMVLAPE
+549 DMFLQPE
-556 A
+556 E

>member
-1 MKAMQQN
+1 MQLN
-8 GAQILISALEA
+8 GAQILIKALQE

-41 TSNIRH
+41 ESDIRH

-55 GAHAASGYARATGKV
+55 GAHAASGYARAAGKV

-90 ANMDSVPLVAITG
+90 AYMDSVPMVAFTG

-137 EDLPRIIAEAF
+137 EDLARIIAEAF
-148 YIAST
+148 YIART

-166 VSQAK
+166 VSQAL

-185 KPTVSGHVGMIK
+185 KPTVSGHMGMIK
-197 RAVKTIKASRKMVIC
+197 RAVNVIKDSKKLVIC

-219 SSSTAAVMKLAEMKN
+219 GNAAAEVMQLAQMKN
-234 ATVVSTMM
+234 ATVVATMM

-248 DNDPRFL
+248 AEEERFL

-275 LLALGMRFDDRVIST
+275 FLALGMRFDDRVISV
-290 PGSFAP
+290 PGKFAP

-313 VEINIPIVG
+313 VDIDIPIVG
-322 DLRAVLAELNEQLE
+322 DLKTVLGELIQQLE
-336 KQDDMVVCESL
+336 KQTDLTVCEAL
-347 YPQIPLP
+347 YPQIALP
-354 MSAGI
+354 MSAGLN
-359 HVPWTMQ
+359 VPWTMQ

-388 WTANSYRFTTPR
+388 WTANSYRFDTPR

-412 YGIPAAVGAQV
+412 YGIPAAVGAQI

-444 ELGTILEQDLPI
+444 ELGTILEQELPI
-456 KIMVFNNHVLGMVR
+456 KILVFNNTVLGMVR
-470 QLQYHYVGQRYNGVH
+470 QLQYHYSGQRYSGVH
-485 FSKTVDFM
+485 FNKTVDFM
-493 MLAKAYGAAGYQI
+493 ALAKAYGAAGYQI
-506 TNKEEAPEI
+506 TSKEEAPEI

-520 NNGRFSI
+520 SNGRFTI
-527 IEIAVDPDDLC
+527 VEIAIDPDDLC
-538 LPIVLGGHALD
+538 LPIVLGGHSID
-549 DMVLAPE
+549 DMVLEPQD
-556 A
+556 

>member
-1 MKAMQQN
+1 MQQN

-171 TEYVPVTEVDIRSY
+171 TEYVPVKEVDIRSY
-185 KPTVSGHVGMIK
+185 KPTVSGHMGMIK

-219 SSSTAAVMKLAEMKN
+219 SNSTAAVMKLAEMKN

-322 DLRAVLAELNEQLE
+322 DLRFVLDDLNAQLE
-336 KQDDMVVCESL
+336 KQDDMIVCENL

-354 MSAGI
+354 MSDGI
-359 HVPWTMQ
+359 NVPWTMQ

-444 ELGTILEQDLPI
+444 ELGTILEQELPI
-456 KIMVFNNHVLGMVR
+456 KIMVFNNNVLGMVR
-470 QLQYHYVGQRYNGVH
+470 QLQYHYSGQRYSGVH

-506 TNKEEAPEI
+506 TSKEEAPDI

-520 NNGRFSI
+520 GNGRFSI
-527 IEIAVDPDDLC
+527 IEIAIDPDDLC
-538 LPIVLGGHALD
+538 LPIVLGGHALN
-549 DMVLAPE
+549 DMFLQPE
-556 A
+556 E

>member
-1 MKAMQQN
+1 MQLN
-8 GAQILISALEA
+8 GAQILIKALQE

-41 TSNIRH
+41 ESDIRH

-55 GAHAASGYARATGKV
+55 GAHAASGYARAAGKV

-90 ANMDSVPLVAITG
+90 AYMDSVPMVAFTG

-137 EDLPRIIAEAF
+137 EDLARIIAEAF
-148 YIAST
+148 YIART

-166 VSQAK
+166 VSQAL

-185 KPTVSGHVGMIK
+185 KPTVSGHMGMIK
-197 RAVKTIKASRKMVIC
+197 RAVNVIKESKKLVIC

-219 SSSTAAVMKLAEMKN
+219 GNAAAEVMQLAQMKN
-234 ATVVSTMM
+234 ATVVATMM

-248 DNDPRFL
+248 AEEERFL

-275 LLALGMRFDDRVIST
+275 FLALGMRFDDRVISV
-290 PGSFAP
+290 PGKFAP

-313 VEINIPIVG
+313 VDIDIPIVG
-322 DLRAVLAELNEQLE
+322 DLKTVLGELIEQLE
-336 KQDDMVVCESL
+336 KQTDLTVCEAL
-347 YPQIPLP
+347 YPQIALP
-354 MSAGI
+354 MSAGLN
-359 HVPWTMQ
+359 VPWTMQ
-366 LVESLVDKEKTIVT
+366 LVESLVDKKKTIVT

-388 WTANSYRFTTPR
+388 WTANSYRFDTPR

-412 YGIPAAVGAQV
+412 YGIPAAVGAQI

-444 ELGTILEQDLPI
+444 ELGTILEQELPI
-456 KIMVFNNHVLGMVR
+456 KILVFNNTVLGMVR
-470 QLQYHYVGQRYNGVH
+470 QLQYHYSGQRYSGVH

-493 MLAKAYGAAGYQI
+493 ALAKAYGAAGYQI
-506 TNKEEAPEI
+506 TSKEEAPEI

-520 NNGRFSI
+520 GNGRFTI
-527 IEIAVDPDDLC
+527 VEIAIDPDDLC
-538 LPIVLGGHALD
+538 LPIVLGGHSID
-549 DMVLAPE
+549 DMVLEPQG
-556 A
+556 

>member
-1 MKAMQQN
+1 MQLN
-8 GAQILISALEA
+8 GAQILIKALQE

-41 TSNIRH
+41 ESDIRH

-55 GAHAASGYARATGKV
+55 GAHAASGYARAAGKV

-90 ANMDSVPLVAITG
+90 AYMDSVPMVAFTG

-137 EDLPRIIAEAF
+137 EDLARIIAEAF
-148 YIAST
+148 YIART

-166 VSQAK
+166 VSQTL

-185 KPTVSGHVGMIK
+185 KPTVSGHMGMIK
-197 RAVKTIKASRKMVIC
+197 RAVNVIKDSKKMVIC

-219 SSSTAAVMKLAEMKN
+219 GNAAAEVMQLAQMKN
-234 ATVVSTMM
+234 ATVVATMM

-248 DNDPRFL
+248 AEEERFL

-275 LLALGMRFDDRVIST
+275 FLALGMRFDDRVISV
-290 PGSFAP
+290 PGKFAP

-313 VEINIPIVG
+313 VDIDIPIVG
-322 DLRAVLAELNEQLE
+322 DLKTVLGELIQQLE
-336 KQDDMVVCESL
+336 KQTDLTVCEAL
-347 YPQIPLP
+347 YPQIALP
-354 MSAGI
+354 MSAGLN
-359 HVPWTMQ
+359 VPWTMQ
-366 LVESLVDKEKTIVT
+366 LVESLVDKKKTIVT

-388 WTANSYRFTTPR
+388 WTANSYRFDTPR

-412 YGIPAAVGAQV
+412 YGIPAAVGAQI

-444 ELGTILEQDLPI
+444 ELGTILEQELPI
-456 KIMVFNNHVLGMVR
+456 KILVFNNTVLGMVR
-470 QLQYHYVGQRYNGVH
+470 QLQYHYSGQRYSGVH

-493 MLAKAYGAAGYQI
+493 ALAKAYGAAGYQI
-506 TNKEEAPEI
+506 TSKEEAPEI

-520 NNGRFSI
+520 GNGRFTI
-527 IEIAVDPDDLC
+527 VEIAIDPDDLC
-538 LPIVLGGHALD
+538 LPIVLGGHSID
-549 DMVLAPE
+549 DMVLEPQG
-556 A
+556 

>member
-1 MKAMQQN
+1 MQQN

-137 EDLPRIIAEAF
+137 GDLPRIIAEAF

-219 SSSTAAVMKLAEMKN
+219 SNSTEAVMKLAELKN

-313 VEINIPIVG
+313 VDINIPIVG
-322 DLRAVLAELNEQLE
+322 DLRAVLAELNAQLE

-359 HVPWTMQ
+359 NVPWTMQ
-366 LVESLVDKEKTIVT
+366 LVETLVDKEKTIVT

-444 ELGTILEQDLPI
+444 ELGTILEQELPI
-456 KIMVFNNHVLGMVR
+456 KIMVFNNNVLGMVR
-470 QLQYHYVGQRYNGVH
+470 QLQYHYSGQRYSGVH

-506 TNKEEAPEI
+506 TSKEEAPEI

-520 NNGRFSI
+520 GNGRFSI
-527 IEIAVDPDDLC
+527 IEIAIDPDDLC

-549 DMVLAPE
+549 DMFLQPE
-556 A
+556 E

>member
-1 MKAMQQN
+1 MQQN

-29 GGAVLEIYDALK
+29 GGAVLEIYDAIK

-166 VSQAK
+166 ISQAV
-171 TEYVPVTEVDIRSY
+171 TEYVPVKEVDIRSY
-185 KPTVSGHVGMIK
+185 KPTVSGHMGMIK
-197 RAVKTIKASRKMVIC
+197 RAVKTIKASKKMVIC
-212 VGGGVVA
+212 VGGGVV
-219 SSSTAAVMKLAEMKN
+219 SSNSTAALMKLAQMKN
-234 ATVVSTMM
+234 ATVVATMM

-248 DNDPRFL
+248 ANEPRFL

-296 NAEIIHVDV
+296 NAEIVHVDV

-313 VEINIPIVG
+313 VDIDIPIVG
-322 DLRAVLAELNEQLE
+322 DLRAVLEDLIAQLE
-336 KQDDMVVCESL
+336 KQDDLVVCESL

-359 HVPWTMQ
+359 NVPWTMQ
-366 LVESLVDKEKTIVT
+366 LVETLVDKEKTIVT

-388 WTANSYRFTTPR
+388 WTANSYNFTTPR

-444 ELGTILEQDLPI
+444 ELGTILEQELPI
-456 KIMVFNNHVLGMVR
+456 KIMVFNNNVLGMVR
-470 QLQYHYVGQRYNGVH
+470 QLQYHYSGQRYSGVH

-506 TNKEEAPEI
+506 NSKEEAPEI

-520 NNGRFSI
+520 GNGRFSI
-527 IEIAVDPDDLC
+527 IEIAIDPDDLC

-549 DMVLAPE
+549 DMFLEPE

>member
-1 MKAMQQN
+1 MQQN

-166 VSQAK
+166 VSQAR
-171 TEYVPVTEVDIRSY
+171 TEYVPVKEVDIRSY
-185 KPTVSGHVGMIK
+185 KPTVSGHMGMIK

-219 SSSTAAVMKLAEMKN
+219 SNSTAAVMKLAEMKN

-322 DLRAVLAELNEQLE
+322 DLRSVLDDLNAQLE
-336 KQDDMVVCESL
+336 KQDDLVVCESL

-354 MSAGI
+354 MSEGI
-359 HVPWTMQ
+359 NVPWTMQ
-366 LVESLVDKEKTIVT
+366 LVETLVDKEKTIVT

-444 ELGTILEQDLPI
+444 ELGTILEQELPI
-456 KIMVFNNHVLGMVR
+456 KIMVFNNNVLGMVR
-470 QLQYHYVGQRYNGVH
+470 QLQYHYSGQRYSGVH

-506 TNKEEAPEI
+506 TSKEEAPEI

-520 NNGRFSI
+520 GNGRFSI
-527 IEIAVDPDDLC
+527 IEIAINPDDLC

-549 DMVLAPE
+549 DMFLQPE
-556 A
+556 E

>member
-1 MKAMQQN
+1 MQLN
-8 GAQILISALEA
+8 GAQILIKALQE

-41 TSNIRH
+41 ESDIRH

-55 GAHAASGYARATGKV
+55 GAHAASGYARAAGKV

-90 ANMDSVPLVAITG
+90 AYMDSVPMVAFTG

-137 EDLPRIIAEAF
+137 EDLARIIAEAF
-148 YIAST
+148 YIART

-166 VSQAK
+166 VSQAL

-185 KPTVSGHVGMIK
+185 KPTVSGHMGMIK
-197 RAVKTIKASRKMVIC
+197 RAVNVIKDSKKMVIC

-219 SSSTAAVMKLAEMKN
+219 GNAAAEVMQLAQMKN
-234 ATVVSTMM
+234 ATVVATMM

-248 DNDPRFL
+248 AEEERFL

-275 LLALGMRFDDRVIST
+275 FLALGMRFDDRVISV
-290 PGSFAP
+290 PGKFAP

-313 VEINIPIVG
+313 VDIDIPIVG
-322 DLRAVLAELNEQLE
+322 DLKTVLGELIQQLE
-336 KQDDMVVCESL
+336 KQTDLTVCEAL
-347 YPQIPLP
+347 YPQIALP
-354 MSAGI
+354 MSAGLN
-359 HVPWTMQ
+359 VPWTMQ
-366 LVESLVDKEKTIVT
+366 LVESLVDKKKTIVT

-388 WTANSYRFTTPR
+388 WTANSYRFDTPR

-412 YGIPAAVGAQV
+412 YGIPAAVGAQI

-444 ELGTILEQDLPI
+444 ELGTILEQELPI
-456 KIMVFNNHVLGMVR
+456 KILVFNNTVLGMVR
-470 QLQYHYVGQRYNGVH
+470 QLQYHYSGQRYSGVH

-493 MLAKAYGAAGYQI
+493 ALAKAYGAAGYQI
-506 TNKEEAPEI
+506 TSKEEAPEI

-520 NNGRFSI
+520 GNGIFTI
-527 IEIAVDPDDLC
+527 VEIAIDPDDLC
-538 LPIVLGGHALD
+538 LPIVLGGHSID
-549 DMVLAPE
+549 DMVLEPQG
-556 A
+556 

>member
-1 MKAMQQN
+1 MQQN

-219 SSSTAAVMKLAEMKN
+219 SNSTEAVMKLAELKN

-264 GANLA
+264 AANLA

-313 VEINIPIVG
+313 VDINIPIVG
-322 DLRAVLAELNEQLE
+322 DLRAVLAELNAQLG

-359 HVPWTMQ
+359 NVPWTMQ
-366 LVESLVDKEKTIVT
+366 LVETLVDKEKTIVT

-444 ELGTILEQDLPI
+444 ELGTILEQELPI
-456 KIMVFNNHVLGMVR
+456 KIMVFNNNVLGMVR
-470 QLQYHYVGQRYNGVH
+470 QLQYHYSGQRYSGVH

-506 TNKEEAPEI
+506 TSKEEAPEI

-520 NNGRFSI
+520 GNGRFSI
-527 IEIAVDPDDLC
+527 IEIAIDPDDLC

-549 DMVLAPE
+549 DMFLQPE
-556 A
+556 E

>member
-1 MKAMQQN
+1 MQLN
-8 GAQILISALEA
+8 GAQILIKALQE

-41 TSNIRH
+41 ESDIRH

-90 ANMDSVPLVAITG
+90 AYMDSVPMVAFTG

-137 EDLPRIIAEAF
+137 EDLARIIAEAF
-148 YIAST
+148 YIART

-166 VSQAK
+166 VSQAL

-185 KPTVSGHVGMIK
+185 KPTVSGHMGMIK
-197 RAVKTIKASRKMVIC
+197 RAVNVIKDSKKLVIC

-219 SSSTAAVMKLAEMKN
+219 GNAAAEVMQLAQMKN
-234 ATVVSTMM
+234 ATVVATMM

-248 DNDPRFL
+248 AEEERFL

-275 LLALGMRFDDRVIST
+275 FLALGMRFDDRVISV
-290 PGSFAP
+290 PGKFAP

-313 VEINIPIVG
+313 VDIDIPIVG
-322 DLRAVLAELNEQLE
+322 DLKTVLGELIQQLE
-336 KQDDMVVCESL
+336 KQTDLTVCEAL
-347 YPQIPLP
+347 YPQIALP
-354 MSAGI
+354 MSAGLN
-359 HVPWTMQ
+359 VPWTMQ
-366 LVESLVDKEKTIVT
+366 LVESLVDKKKTIVT

-388 WTANSYRFTTPR
+388 WTANSYRFDTPR

-412 YGIPAAVGAQV
+412 YGIPAAVGAQI

-444 ELGTILEQDLPI
+444 ELGTILEQELPI
-456 KIMVFNNHVLGMVR
+456 KILVFNNTVLGMVR
-470 QLQYHYVGQRYNGVH
+470 QLQYHYSGQRYSGVH

-493 MLAKAYGAAGYQI
+493 ALAKAYGAAGYQI
-506 TNKEEAPEI
+506 TSKEEAPEI

-520 NNGRFSI
+520 SNGRFTI
-527 IEIAVDPDDLC
+527 VEIAIDPDDLC
-538 LPIVLGGHALD
+538 LPIVLGGHSID
-549 DMVLAPE
+549 DMVLEPQG
-556 A
+556 

>member
-1 MKAMQQN
+1 MQQN

-219 SSSTAAVMKLAEMKN
+219 SGSTAAVMKLAEMQN

-322 DLRAVLAELNEQLE
+322 DLRAVMAELNEQLE

-359 HVPWTMQ
+359 NVPWTMQ

>member
-1 MKAMQQN
+1 MQLN
-8 GAQILISALEA
+8 GAQIMIKALQE

-41 TSNIRH
+41 ESDIRH

-90 ANMDSVPLVAITG
+90 AYMDSVPLVAFTG

-148 YIAST
+148 YIART

-166 VSQAK
+166 ISQAV

-185 KPTVSGHVGMIK
+185 KPTVSGHMGMIK
-197 RAVKTIKASRKMVIC
+197 RAVKSIKDAKKLVIC
-212 VGGGVVA
+212 VGGGVV
-219 SSSTAAVMKLAEMKN
+219 SSNSTAEVVKLAHMKN
-234 ATVVSTMM
+234 ATVVATMM

-248 DNDPRFL
+248 ADEERFL

-269 VQDCDC
+269 VRRSSD
-275 LLALGMRFDDRVIST
+275 LLALGMRFDDRVISV
-290 PGSFAP
+290 PGRFAP

-313 VEINIPIVG
+313 VDIDIPIVG
-322 DLRAVLAELNEQLE
+322 DLKAVLTDLIQQLE
-336 KQDDMVVCESL
+336 KLQDLNVCEVL
-347 YPQIPLP
+347 YPQIALP
-354 MSAGI
+354 MSEGLN
-359 HVPWTMQ
+359 VPWTMQ
-366 LVESLVDKEKTIVT
+366 LVETLVDKEKTIVT

-388 WTANSYRFTTPR
+388 WTANSYGFNTPR

-412 YGIPAAVGAQV
+412 YGIPAAVGAQI

-444 ELGTILEQDLPI
+444 ELGTILEQELPI
-456 KIMVFNNHVLGMVR
+456 KILVFNNTVLGMVR
-470 QLQYHYVGQRYNGVH
+470 QLQYHYSGQRYSGVH

-493 MLAKAYGAAGYQI
+493 ALAKAYGAAGYQI
-506 TNKEEAPEI
+506 TSKEEAPEI
-515 LKEAF
+515 LKDAF
-520 NNGRFSI
+520 GNGRFSI
-527 IEIAVDPDDLC
+527 VEIAIDPDDLC
-538 LPIVLGGHALD
+538 LPIVLGGHSID
-549 DMVLAPE
+549 DMVLEPQK
-556 A
+556 

>member
-1 MKAMQQN
+1 MPMQLN
-8 GAQILISALEA
+8 GAQIMIKALEE

-41 TSNIRH
+41 QSDIRH

-90 ANMDSVPLVAITG
+90 AYMDSVPLVAFTG

-137 EDLPRIIAEAF
+137 EDLSRIIAEAF

-166 VSQAK
+166 ISQAI
-171 TEYVPVTEVDIRSY
+171 TDYVPVKEVDMRSY
-185 KPTVSGHVGMIK
+185 KPTVSGHMGMIK
-197 RAVKTIKASRKMVIC
+197 RAVKSIKAAKKMVIC
-212 VGGGVVA
+212 VGGGVV
-219 SSSTAAVMKLAEMKN
+219 SSNSTAEVMKLAQMKN
-234 ATVVSTMM
+234 ATVVATMM

-248 DNDPRFL
+248 AEEERFL

-264 GANLA
+264 GANMA

-275 LLALGMRFDDRVIST
+275 FLALGMRFDDRVISV
-290 PGSFAP
+290 PSKFAP

-313 VEINIPIVG
+313 VDIDIPIVG
-322 DLRAVLAELNEQLE
+322 DLKAVLAELNQQLD
-336 KQDDMVVCESL
+336 KQDDLWVCENL
-347 YPQIPLP
+347 YPQIALP
-354 MSAGI
+354 MSDGLN
-359 HVPWTMQ
+359 VPWTMQ
-366 LVESLVDKEKTIVT
+366 LVETLVDKEKTIVT

-388 WTANSYRFTTPR
+388 WTANSYGFNTPR

-412 YGIPAAVGAQV
+412 YGIPAAVGAQI

-444 ELGTILEQDLPI
+444 ELGTILEQELPI
-456 KIMVFNNHVLGMVR
+456 KILVFNNTVLGMVR
-470 QLQYHYVGQRYNGVH
+470 QLQYHYSGQRYSGVH
-485 FSKTVDFM
+485 FNKTVNFM
-493 MLAKAYGAAGYQI
+493 DLAKAYGAAGYQI
-506 TNKEEAPEI
+506 TRKEEAMDI

-520 NNGRFSI
+520 ANERFTI
-527 IEIAVDPDDLC
+527 VEIAIDPDDLC
-538 LPIVLGGHALD
+538 LPIVLGGHSID
-549 DMVLAPE
+549 DMVLEPQS
-556 A
+556 